1 MHTDESDFPM
11 PTISEPDPGEISGM
25 IDWINSIL
33 TDAGTV
39 LPDEPQRALERASQ
53 LIDWGHER
61 IGRLD
66 KALRAFGRA
75 GVAYQFTGGDSPS
88 EIGQGQKR
96 ILEHR
101 LQLLA
106 WQCHR
111 IDEAENILRAAD
123 RDRLASQPSAGEAS
137 PQSGDPTAA
146 TGHAIYTAASDRD
159 DIRTLLEELRKA
171 KLYL

>member
-101 LQLLA
+101 LQMLA

-111 IDEAENILRAAD
+111 T
-123 RDRLASQPSAGEAS
+123 GEAS